1 MITLNIGEDMS
12 NYNYNKQNINKHL
25 TKVLNKNRYFKVF
38 TYSIVLVVFI
48 LFVFSFPTVFP
59 KTTKAIFGGEQ
70 IFGVPYQS
78 RVENNRIYKKI
89 IWVKDVDE
97 NSFHENQLV
106 VIYDNWTDSYWVE
119 KIIDFDDVTKEL
131 VVTHNGTTLGI
142 AYYEDVYGEFV
153 SVSSFLG
160 NVYFFVSQPFGV
172 IIMGSAM
179 IVSLGIYYFGFIR
192 PVRYFNKKFKESYID
207 E

>member
-106 VIYDNWTDSYWVE
+106 VIIENWTEIYWV
-119 KIIDFDDVTKEL
+119 
-131 VVTHNGTTLGI
+131 
-142 AYYEDVYGEFV
+142 
-153 SVSSFLG
+153 
-160 NVYFFVSQPFGV
+160 
-172 IIMGSAM
+172 
-179 IVSLGIYYFGFIR
+179 
-192 PVRYFNKKFKESYID
+192 
-207 E
+207 